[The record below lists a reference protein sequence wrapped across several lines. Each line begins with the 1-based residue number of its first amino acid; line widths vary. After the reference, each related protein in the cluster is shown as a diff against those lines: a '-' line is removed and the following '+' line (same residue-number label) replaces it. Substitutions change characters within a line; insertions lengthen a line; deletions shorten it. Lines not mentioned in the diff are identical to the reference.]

1 MEAASGLVTTG
12 IIRPMTEFNDK
23 LDLTQELHT
32 TERAPAVLFAARV
45 LERGLQQVST
55 GGWATA
61 SRSLDAL
68 SANLLHRVR
77 GEGNDHV
84 IAERDGTLVQLGLY
98 SGWIQAQVAADDAE
112 RASAVMAEL
121 KATFP
126 PPDPSSTHKVN
137 VQFWT
142 YGQHGPIS
150 SNREV
155 SVPEWRDLEDNYG
168 SPAREQLETLMRKFR
183 PAHGGQL
190 ILWHGEAGTGKT
202 FALRALAWEWR
213 DWCEFNYIVDPDSFF
228 GEHADYLMSVLTQPG
243 YADMPDPRMMRMAAA
258 SGYVPHGGRLD
269 DGEGSKAWRLL
280 VLEDTG
286 ELLTPDAKSVIGQ
299 GLSRFLNVVDGLI
312 GQGLRVLV
320 LVTTNEP
327 IKALHP
333 AVARPGR
340 CAANIEFEPLTAEE
354 ASAWFERSDSSERT
368 ETPLTLAELYAR
380 LEGRAVDAVPP
391 AGFAG

>member
-1 MEAASGLVTTG
+1 MEPPSGLVTTG
-12 IIRPMTEFNDK
+12 IIRGVADFDDK
-23 LDLTQELHT
+23 LDLTQEVHT
-32 TERAPAVLFAARV
+32 TERSPAALFAARV
-45 LERGLQQVST
+45 LERGIQQVAT
-55 GGWATA
+55 GGWPTA

-68 SANLLHRVR
+68 GETLYRVR
-77 GEGNDHV
+77 GEGSDHV
-84 IAERDGTLVQLGLY
+84 LAERDGTLVQLGLY
-98 SGWIQAQVAADDAE
+98 SGWIQAQVAGDDAE
-112 RASAVMAEL
+112 RTTAVMKEL
-121 KATFP
+121 KEVFP

-142 YGQHGPIS
+142 YTRQGPIS
-150 SNREV
+150 SHREI
-155 SVPEWRDLEDNYG
+155 SVPEWPDLEDNYG
-168 SPAREQLETLMRKFR
+168 SPARQQLDALMRDFR

-213 DWCEFNYIVDPDSFF
+213 DWCEFHYIVDPDSFF

-243 YADMPDPRMMRMAAA
+243 YAEMPDPRFMRMAAA
-258 SGYVPHGGRLD
+258 SGYVPHGHPE
-269 DGEGSKAWRLL
+269 DGDEGSKAWRLL

-340 CAANIEFEPLTAEE
+340 CAANIEFEQLSAEE
-354 ASAWFERSDSSERT
+354 ASAWFERNGSTERT
-368 ETPLTLAELYAR
+368 RAPLPLAELYAR
-380 LEGRAVDAVPP
+380 LEGREVAEGPP
-391 AGFAG
+391 AGFSG

>member
-1 MEAASGLVTTG
+1 MKAESGLVTTG
-12 IIRPMTEFNDK
+12 IIPGMTEFHDK

-32 TERAPAVLFAARV
+32 TERTPAVLFAARV
-45 LERGLQQVST
+45 LERGLQQVAT

-61 SRSLDAL
+61 SRSLEGL
-68 SANLLHRVR
+68 SATLLHRVR
-77 GEGNDHV
+77 GEGTDHV
-84 IAERDGTLVQLGLY
+84 VAEHDGTIVQLGLY
-98 SGWIQAQVAADDAE
+98 SGWIQAQVAGNDAQ
-112 RASAVMAEL
+112 RTATVMAEL
-121 KATFP
+121 KHTFP

-142 YGQHGPIS
+142 YGRQGPVS

-155 SVPEWRDLEDNYG
+155 SVPEWRDLENNYG
-168 SPAREQLETLMRKFR
+168 SAPRHELDRLMRDFR

-243 YADMPDPRMMRMAAA
+243 YAEMPDPRFMRMAAA
-258 SGYVPHGGRLD
+258 SGYVPHRGPSE
-269 DGEGSKAWRLL
+269 EGSKAWRLL

-354 ASAWFERSDSSERT
+354 ASAWFERRGSDGRADGT
-368 ETPLTLAELYAR
+368 LTLAELYAR
-380 LEGRAVDAVPP
+380 LEGREVGDVPP
-391 AGFAG
+391 KAFAG

>member
-1 MEAASGLVTTG
+1 MSGSH
-12 IIRPMTEFNDK
+12 DK
-23 LDLTQELHT
+23 LELTQEVHA
-32 TERAPAVLFAARV
+32 TERAPAALFAARV
-45 LERGLQQVST
+45 VEGGMRQISTASWATSSRSVEKLDNPLLRVVAEGGQQV
-55 GGWATA
+55 
-61 SRSLDAL
+61 L
-68 SANLLHRVR
+68 
-77 GEGNDHV
+77 
-84 IAERDGTLVQLGLY
+84 AERDGTLIQLGLY
-98 SGWIQAQVAADDAE
+98 SGWAHAQVAGDDAE
-112 RASAVMAEL
+112 RVATSMAWL
-121 KATFP
+121 KKLFP
-126 PPDPSSTHKVN
+126 PPDPGSTHKVG

-142 YGQHGPIS
+142 YGQHGPIPS
-150 SNREV
+150 YREV
-155 SVPEWRDLEDNYG
+155 SVPEWADVEENYTG
-168 SPAREQLETLMRKFR
+168 LIRSALAELMHDFR

-190 ILWHGEAGTGKT
+190 VLWHGEAGTGKT

-213 DWCEFNYIVDPDSFF
+213 DWCEFHYIVDPDSFF

-243 YADMPDPRMMRMAAA
+243 YADMPDPRMMRYAAMTG
-258 SGYVPHGGRLD
+258 GYPGFGDIAH
-269 DGEGSKAWRLL
+269 DGDEEEGKKAWRLL

-354 ASAWFERSDSSERT
+354 ASAWFERMGSDDRAEGT
-368 ETPLTLAELYAR
+368 LTLAELYAR
-380 LEGRAVDAVPP
+380 FEGREIGDVPP

>member
-1 MEAASGLVTTG
+1 VRPRNNGHHPG
-12 IIRPMTEFNDK
+12 ITDSNDK

-32 TERAPAVLFAARV
+32 IERAPAVLFAARV
-45 LERGLQQVST
+45 LERGLQEVVT

-68 SANLLHRVR
+68 SATVLHRVR

-84 IAERDGTLVQLGLY
+84 IAEHGGTLVQLGLY
-98 SGWIQAQVAADDAE
+98 SGWIQAQVAGDTTE
-112 RASAVMAEL
+112 RAAGVMAEL
-121 KATFP
+121 KEIFP

-155 SVPEWRDLEDNYG
+155 SVPEWPDLENNYG
-168 SPAREQLETLMRKFR
+168 SLSREQLDTLMRDFR

-190 ILWHGEAGTGKT
+190 ILWHGAAGTGKT

-258 SGYVPHGGRLD
+258 SGYVPHGGRPD
-269 DGEGSKAWRLL
+269 DGDEGSKAWRLL

-340 CAANIEFEPLTAEE
+340 CAANIEFEPMTAEE
-354 ASAWFERSDSSERT
+354 ASAWLQRMGSDGRADA
-368 ETPLTLAELYAR
+368 PMALAELYAR
-380 LEGRAVDAVPP
+380 LEGREVGDVPP